1 MAVLSRLMAWI
12 DIITGLYAG
21 NAILGALLKK
31 RELEKVLI
39 LISLCGTVQLPRLQI
54 RDKTR

>member
-1 MAVLSRLMAWI
+1 MSITEENGGPVKVGVAWI

-31 RELEKVLI
+31 RELEKF
-39 LISLCGTVQLPRLQI
+39 SS
-54 RDKTR
+54 